1 MQTRWE
7 CFLNVL
13 ELLHDLPGHLA
24 VWTNS
29 LGPWIY
35 VLLFAI
41 IFAETGLVVTPFLP
55 GDSLLFAVGALTA
68 IPGGLDFS
76 TLVLT
81 LILAALL
88 GDTVN
93 YHVGRWLGPRLFK
106 NPNSKVLNPK
116 HLVRTQEFYRVYGG
130 KTIIVA
136 RFLPILR
143 TYAPFAAG
151 LATLPYG
158 RFVAYSIIGAIVWI
172 TGFVTLGHFFANQP
186 EVKANFHYVI
196 VGIVAITVAPVV
208 FEFLRARSVSKD
220 GAKQET
226 P

>member
-1 MQTRWE
+1 MIGSKVHL
-7 CFLNVL
+7 LNVIDI
-13 ELLHDLPGHLA
+13 LHDLPGHLA
-24 VWTNS
+24 LWTNS

-68 IPGGLDFS
+68 IPGGLDFT
-76 TLVLT
+76 TLVCS
-81 LILAALL
+81 LIVAALL

-93 YHVGRWLGPRLFK
+93 YQVGRWLGPRLFK
-106 NPNSKVLNPK
+106 NANSKILNPK

-151 LATLPYG
+151 LANLPYG
-158 RFVAYSIIGAIVWI
+158 RFFAYSVTGAIVWI
-172 TGFVTLGHFFANQP
+172 SGFVTLGHFFANQP

-196 VGIVAITVAPVV
+196 VGIIAITVAPVA
-208 FEFLRARSVSKD
+208 FEFIRARMA
-220 GAKQET
+220 AKQAEEGQS
-226 P
+226 